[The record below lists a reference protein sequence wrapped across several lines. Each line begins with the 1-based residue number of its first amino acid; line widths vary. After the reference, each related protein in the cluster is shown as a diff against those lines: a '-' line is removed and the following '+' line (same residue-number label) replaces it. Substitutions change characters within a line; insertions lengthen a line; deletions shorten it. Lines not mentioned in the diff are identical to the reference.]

1 MAIPQSTLRTY
12 ALRAGFQKSASV
24 VNEAKQMGR
33 QTAFLSHSH
42 RDAELAKGVQGFLQN
57 LRWEVYIDWEDT
69 VMPDKPDRRTAAR
82 IQQRIVE
89 LDWFFFLATENSMR
103 SRWCPWEIGYADGK
117 KPLDSI
123 LILQTQDESGHY
135 YGNEYLQLYRYIS
148 ATTTGRFC
156 AFGAAQTQNGV
167 LLESM
172 RR

>member
-12 ALRAGFQKSASV
+12 ASREGFQKSASV

-33 QTAFLSHSH
+33 QTAFMSHSH
-42 RDAELAKGVQGFLQN
+42 RDADLAKGVQGFLQS
-57 LRWEVYIDWEDT
+57 LGWEVYIDWEDT
-69 VMPDKPDRRTAAR
+69 VMPDKPDRRTATR
-82 IQQRIVE
+82 IQQRIIE

-123 LILQTQDESGHY
+123 LILQTKDESGHY

-148 ATTTGRFC
+148 ASQSGAYR
-156 AFGAAQTQNGV
+156 AYGAAQTQNGV
-167 LLESM
+167 LMESM